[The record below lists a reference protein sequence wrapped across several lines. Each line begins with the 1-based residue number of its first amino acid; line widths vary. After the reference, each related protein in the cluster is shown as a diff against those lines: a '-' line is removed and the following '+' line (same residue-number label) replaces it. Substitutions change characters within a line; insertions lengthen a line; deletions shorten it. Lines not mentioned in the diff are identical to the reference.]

1 MKRGTFVLLFSIVL
15 FGGGVAFSSS
25 LQDRTSGLVPPPGTI
40 PVVLAVLEVQGA
52 TYEIA
57 VPQGSTVYELMAKAQ
72 EETDFSF
79 SGREFAGMG
88 FFVEEIQGKRQNPKE
103 QRYWMYSI
111 NGQKAQLGIS
121 FYELQS
127 NDVISWTYE
136 QEE

>member
-1 MKRGTFVLLFSIVL
+1 MK
-15 FGGGVAFSSS
+15 
-25 LQDRTSGLVPPPGTI
+25 DRTSGLVPPPGTI